1 MKHYYYCIIVFI
13 IIFLCNCK
21 KKTNV
26 TIENNLEN
34 IKLTS
39 RIDSINN
46 IENNIFPIYIDKD
59 KEYEKKRLT
68 IQEIGKVEYIKL
80 ETNDNCLI
88 SASFKLI
95 GLYLT
100 DKEIFLSTDNSIL
113 RFNKDGKF
121 INSIGKRGQGPG
133 EIKLLSDYIIDESK
147 KEIYI
152 WDGSTQNLK
161 SYTYNGVLKNAIRLE
176 TYGENLGT
184 ICDSLIIC
192 TNYFGNNQPM
202 AFLSSLNNGKTVKA
216 LLPSQTIKDE
226 TGLSMKFYNK
236 YTENLLYN
244 NKVIYQNF
252 INDTIYT
259 IDKKDFSVSLR
270 YIQLPPNTGLDGKN
284 SMPFVSFETDR
295 YTYIIIN
302 KNPPL
307 SHNFIIDKK
316 ENKIYRGFIG
326 DTELRRSITPIN
338 TNKDNVIA
346 DLYDAST
353 LTDYLSKNQL
363 RGSLKEIAETLNDED
378 NPVLMIA
385 TIDF

>member
-1 MKHYYYCIIVFI
+1 MKYYYILIINC
-13 IIFLCNCK
+13 IFLLNCN
-21 KKTNV
+21 KKTNAL
-26 TIENNLEN
+26 IENNSKN

-46 IENNIFPIYIDKD
+46 IENNIFPIYIDKE

-68 IQEIGKVEYIKL
+68 IQEIGKVKYIKL
-80 ETNDNCLI
+80 ETRDNCFI

-100 DKEIFLSTDNSIL
+100 ENDIFLCTDNSIL
-113 RFNKDGKF
+113 RFNKEGKF
-121 INSIGKRGQGPG
+121 INSIGKKGQGPG
-133 EIKLLSDYIIDESK
+133 EIKVLSDFILNELK

-152 WDGSTQNLK
+152 WDGSTQYLK
-161 SYTYNGVLKNAIRLE
+161 CYNYDGVLKNAIRLE
-176 TYGENLGT
+176 TYGEDLGAV
-184 ICDSLIIC
+184 CDSFIIC
-192 TNYFGNNQPM
+192 TNYFGNNRPM
-202 AFLSSLNNGKTVKA
+202 AFLSSLNNGKTVKN
-216 LLPSQTIKDE
+216 LLTSRTSKDE
-226 TGLSMKFYNK
+226 TGLSIKFYDK

-259 IDKKDFSVSLR
+259 IDKKDFNVSLR

-284 SMPFVSFETDR
+284 SMLFVSFETDR
-295 YTYIIIN
+295 YAYILTN
-302 KNPPL
+302 KKPPL
-307 SHNFIIDKK
+307 NHNFIIDKK

-326 DTELRRSITPIN
+326 DTELRHSIIPIN
-338 TNKDNVIA
+338 TNIDNVIV
-346 DLYDAST
+346 DLYDSAT
-353 LTDYLSKNQL
+353 LINFLSENRL